1 MKPITRDDTVHG
13 VEYVTLAEA
22 NAAREADREAMRMA
36 LASLRDGRDALQAQA
51 DAFHCAMRGYK
62 PETHEA
68 MDADVARADA
78 AIKALEQR
86 VGEA

>member
-22 NAAREADREAMRMA
+22 NAAREADMEAMRMA
-36 LASLRDGRDALQAQA
+36 LNALIAVRDAIPDLHSYRNFAGNTLGS
-51 DAFHCAMRGYK
+51 R
-62 PETHEA
+62 
-68 MDADVARADA
+68 VDA

-86 VGEA
+86 VGES